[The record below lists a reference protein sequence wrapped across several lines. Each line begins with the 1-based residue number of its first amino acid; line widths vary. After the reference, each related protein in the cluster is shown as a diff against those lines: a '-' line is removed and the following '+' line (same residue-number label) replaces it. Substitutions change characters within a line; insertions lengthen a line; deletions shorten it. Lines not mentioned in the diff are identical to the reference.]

1 MSLLIRSEKDLP
13 LLEKAHIAKKL
24 NKLSKTISESFARKI
39 YGEDPKKPIQFS
51 KDPDKT
57 KTVKVQFAKVKDHLL
72 SKIHEA
78 RDTSFYNIL
87 ALYFEQYFKLIKH
100 GEKESNHMT
109 DAQFNQFLEEINDLN
124 EQLGIV
130 YEQVYPE
137 DYKGYILMQVDR
149 SNLDQPPFSLT
160 GTLMRDEP
168 DDDCKFTGQQL
179 TQIDPSK
186 TFTDIEKH
194 RQIKYIGG
202 KEYYMSMGEYG
213 TIYLQGNVD
222 SRGEKRGNDLRM
234 RRAMLLKRMSSGD
247 FDLDDDDDESLY
259 GDDDGIDYGGDDYR
273 GFRGSPFRGSAS
285 ASFVPGPRETASASF
300 VPGPRET
307 ATLSSLRTDAVPRP
321 SLVPPAAR
329 PTPPALTPETPKPG
343 PKRDPPKKASSAGD
357 LPQEGLKP
365 ALKRGSASKS
375 QVLAD
380 AAAVADKKALDEERV
395 AGKSKAEEQAER
407 RAAAE
412 AAKKGAVATPVAGAE
427 VVGAQVVGAEAAG
440 RGAAGP
446 SRERDES
453 ALLPAGV
460 TSGPAALLADQV
472 AAAARARPGAEQPP
486 AAQVGGRRKKHKKSK
501 KYYKKTQAKKR
512 KKTKKR

>member
-13 LLEKAHIAKKL
+13 LLEKAHLAKKL

-168 DDDCKFTGQQL
+168 DDDCKFTGGQL
-179 TQIDPSK
+179 TQIDSSK
-186 TFTDIEKH
+186 TFTDIDKH

-213 TIYLQGNVD
+213 TIYLQGN
-222 SRGEKRGNDLRM
+222 
-234 RRAMLLKRMSSGD
+234 
-247 FDLDDDDDESLY
+247 DDDY
-259 GDDDGIDYGGDDYR
+259 GDR
-273 GFRGSPFRGSAS
+273 PRFSKSATT
-285 ASFVPGPRETASASF
+285 TA
-300 VPGPRET
+300 PPPT
-307 ATLSSLRTDAVPRP
+307 A
-321 SLVPPAAR
+321 PPPTAPPQEAIAT
-329 PTPPALTPETPKPG
+329 PTPP
-343 PKRDPPKKASSAGD
+343 
-357 LPQEGLKP
+357 
-365 ALKRGSASKS
+365 
-375 QVLAD
+375 
-380 AAAVADKKALDEERV
+380 
-395 AGKSKAEEQAER
+395 
-407 RAAAE
+407 
-412 AAKKGAVATPVAGAE
+412 GAVP
-427 VVGAQVVGAEAAG
+427 VGA
-440 RGAAGP
+440 
-446 SRERDES
+446 
-453 ALLPAGV
+453 
-460 TSGPAALLADQV
+460 
-472 AAAARARPGAEQPP
+472 
-486 AAQVGGRRKKHKKSK
+486 AQGGGRRKKHKKSK